1 MARQNRDTKAIDN
14 TVARNR
20 LRSSLFHWMVKRHDE
35 LAERWGDGKVDWRTA
50 CEEFVELGLT
60 DTRGRAA
67 TERNARET
75 WLQARK
81 HVAAKRAKAAAQA
94 PRPVHPSRIDKEWR
108 PANAPLPSAPNVPR
122 LAGPPG
128 LQNQIAPI
136 RKGSVQPDGYD
147 PEEQMAHLFRTVRQR
162 SGRE

>member
-1 MARQNRDTKAIDN
+1 
-14 TVARNR
+14 
-20 LRSSLFHWMVKRHDE
+20 MVKRHDD

-60 DTRGRAA
+60 DTRGRAV

-81 HVAAKRAKAAAQA
+81 HVAAKRGKAAAQPT
-94 PRPVHPSRIDKEWR
+94 PRINPSRLPKEWR
-108 PANAPLPSAPNVPR
+108 PANAPPPDQAVIAAPSANNCVSP
-122 LAGPPG
+122 
-128 LQNQIAPI
+128 QNQIAPI
-136 RKGSVQPDGYD
+136 RKEGGHKKPYD
-147 PEEQMAHLFRTVRQR
+147 PDEQMAHLFRTFKQR

>member
-1 MARQNRDTKAIDN
+1 
-14 TVARNR
+14 
-20 LRSSLFHWMVKRHDE
+20 MVKRHDE

-81 HVAAKRAKAAAQA
+81 HVASKRAKAAAQA

-108 PANAPLPSAPNVPR
+108 PANAPLPPAPNVPR

>member
-20 LRSSLFHWMVKRHDE
+20 LRSSLFHWMVKRHDD

-60 DTRGRAA
+60 DTRGKAA

-81 HVAAKRAKAAAQA
+81 HVSAKRAKAAEQPP
-94 PRPVHPSRIDKEWR
+94 PRINPSRLPKDWR
-108 PANAPLPSAPNVPR
+108 PANAPPPTTQLFPAA
-122 LAGPPG
+122 AGSHS
-128 LQNQIAPI
+128 LQDLMPAN
-136 RKGSVQPDGYD
+136 RKNPADKDDGYD
-147 PEEQMAHLFRTVRQR
+147 PKARKASLLRLIAER
-162 SGRE
+162 SGH

>member
-1 MARQNRDTKAIDN
+1 MAGQNRDTKAIDN
-14 TVARNR
+14 TVAQSR
-20 LRSSLFHWMVKRHDE
+20 LRSSLFRWMVKRHDYIV
-35 LAERWGDGKVDWRTA
+35 ERWDGDKIDWVTF
-50 CEEFVELGLT
+50 CVELTELGLT
-60 DTRGRAA
+60 DLTGKPASEKTARQTWFRA
-67 TERNARET
+67 RNA
-75 WLQARK
+75 
-81 HVAAKRAKAAAQA
+81 VAKKRAKAAAQA

-108 PANAPLPSAPNVPR
+108 PANAPLPPAPNVPR